1 MKSTGGVRGV
11 RRILPAGRGARI
23 AVIVLAVLVALVL
36 LYGWVFP
43 WVDRTFV
50 NRPQIG
56 VVLLR

>member
-1 MKSTGGVRGV
+1 V